1 MAHNNTEI
9 EIKVPVGQETFLAV
23 NQLLKTCAR
32 FAGSSE
38 QADEYFTPCHRN
50 FVEPKFPF
58 EWLSIRQRGGT
69 SFISYKHWHP
79 ENVEE
84 ATHCDEFETPIHDPD
99 QLRQIFLSLDF
110 KRLVTVKK
118 VREKYV
124 YGDAFEIS
132 LDHVNELGCFIEIEA
147 LKDFG
152 GIEKTR
158 EEIFSLSKELGI
170 DASKRDKRG
179 YPYLVMAKRG
189 LMQA

>member
-9 EIKVPVGQETFLAV
+9 EIKVPVDQEAFLAV
-23 NQLLKTCAR
+23 KLLLKGSAR

-38 QADEYFTPCHRN
+38 QDDEYFTPCHRN

-79 ENVEE
+79 ENEE
-84 ATHCDEFETPIHDPD
+84 DTTHCDEFETPIHEPD
-99 QLRQIFLSLDF
+99 QLRRIFLALDF
-110 KRLVTVKK
+110 KKLVTVTE

-124 YGDAFEIS
+124 YNDAFEIS
-132 LDHVNELGCFIEIEA
+132 LDRVNELGHFIEIEA

-152 GIEKTR
+152 GVEKTR
-158 EEIFSLSKELGI
+158 EEIFSLSKDLGI
-170 DASKRDKRG
+170 DPSKREKRG
-179 YPYLVMAKRG
+179 YPYLVMAKRR
-189 LMQA
+189 LR